1 MNEEVQH
8 KLNVDAL
15 KETLTAIQ
23 EDLLRLLVSVRE
35 VMEQPTNK
43 SANTRLRVSLGEF
56 KNGITDYR
64 AALREPPEA

>member
-15 KETLTAIQ
+15 EETLTAIQ
-23 EDLLRLLVSVRE
+23 EDLLKLLVSVRE
-35 VMEQPTNK
+35 VMEQPINK

-56 KNGITDYR
+56 KNRIS
-64 AALREPPEA
+64 

>member
-1 MNEEVQH
+1 MNGEIQH
-8 KLNVDAL
+8 ELNVDAL
-15 KETLTAIQ
+15 KETLTAVQ
-23 EDLLRLLVSVRE
+23 EDLLRLLVSVRG

-43 SANTRLRVSLGEF
+43 AANTRLRVSLGEF

>member
-1 MNEEVQH
+1 MNGEIQH
-8 KLNVDAL
+8 ELNVDAL
-15 KETLTAIQ
+15 KETLTAVQ
-23 EDLLRLLVSVRE
+23 EDLLRLLVSVRG

>member
-1 MNEEVQH
+1 MNGEIQH
-8 KLNVDAL
+8 ELNVDAL

-43 SANTRLRVSLGEF
+43 AANTRLRVSLGEF

-64 AALREPPEA
+64 TALREPPEA

>member
-1 MNEEVQH
+1 MNEEIQH

-15 KETLTAIQ
+15 KETLTAVQ
-23 EDLLRLLVSVRE
+23 EDLLKLLVSVRE

-56 KNGITDYR
+56 KNSITDYR

>member
-1 MNEEVQH
+1 MNEGIQH
-8 KLNVDAL
+8 ELNVDAL

-35 VMEQPTNK
+35 VIEQPTNK

-64 AALREPPEA
+64 AALRGQPEA